1 MSKRKPQNILLQAT
15 VGSHLYR
22 LNTYSSDLDTRGIF
36 VVPTSDVFRINKY
49 VEEVQIDGE
58 DTVYWEIEKFLKLA
72 GNGNPNI
79 LDLLF
84 SNIGLCVYSQLG
96 DELLENKRKFLSKKI
111 FHTFEGYAQGQLKKF
126 EKSLRDDSVPDWKN
140 AMHLI
145 RLYLMGTNCLQTGY
159 LNPNMSY
166 LGTQKM
172 LLEIRYGQWDLKSLM
187 DLIAS
192 LEELI
197 QKAHKLTALPDD
209 ANWEWI
215 DNFLEKVRRA
225 YL

>member
-1 MSKRKPQNILLQAT
+1 MTKQKPNNIILQAT
-15 VGSHLYR
+15 VGSRLYR
-22 LNTYSSDLDTRGIF
+22 LDTPASDVDTRGIF

-49 VEEVQIDGE
+49 VEEVQIEGQ

-84 SNIGLCVYSQLG
+84 SDVDIDVYSQFG
-96 DELLENKRKFLSKKI
+96 SELLTNNRKFLSKRI
-111 FHTFEGYAQGQLKKF
+111 FQTFGGYAQGQLKKF
-126 EKSLRDDSVPDWKN
+126 EKSLRDDTVPDWKN

-145 RLYLMGTNCLQTGY
+145 RLYIMGIYCLKTGY

-172 LLEIRYGQWDLKSLM
+172 LLEIRHGQWDLKSLM

-197 QKAHKLTALPDD
+197 QKAHKDTPLPND
-209 ANWEWI
+209 ADWQWI
-215 DNFLEKVRRA
+215 DEFLEKVRRA